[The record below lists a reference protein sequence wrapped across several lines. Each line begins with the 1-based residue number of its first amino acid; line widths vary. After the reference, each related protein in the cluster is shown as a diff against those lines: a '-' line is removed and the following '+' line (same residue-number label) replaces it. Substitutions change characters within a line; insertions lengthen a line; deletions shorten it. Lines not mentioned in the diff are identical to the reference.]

1 MQRGFL
7 TQFQGVMFLS
17 TLVPFSKTLIAR
29 ELGVFLPSIREKI
42 WEMTEAFI
50 FVFSSNFC
58 SFELEENFSD
68 FIYSVLVLS
77 IGKTAVTGSICNV

>member
-29 ELGVFLPSIREKI
+29 ELGVFK
-42 WEMTEAFI
+42 
-50 FVFSSNFC
+50 
-58 SFELEENFSD
+58 
-68 FIYSVLVLS
+68 
-77 IGKTAVTGSICNV
+77 GKDLRDD